1 MNHCAIFNA
10 RMTRYF
16 LTTFAACKIYLIPQE
31 WFVLNNSRMA
41 RVVLILKHFFC
52 SFISKRFMVIVHEYF
67 YSITKKVLVKARAN
81 TCHSQDLSYIC
92 FVNPQIVFVSVCYLL
107 SLCVLLI
114 SYILNQ
120 KITLFFIFTAWTK

>member
-1 MNHCAIFNA
+1 
-10 RMTRYF
+10 
-16 LTTFAACKIYLIPQE
+16 
-31 WFVLNNSRMA
+31 
-41 RVVLILKHFFC
+41 
-52 SFISKRFMVIVHEYF
+52 MVIVHEYF

-120 KITLFFIFTAWTK
+120 KITLFFIFTA